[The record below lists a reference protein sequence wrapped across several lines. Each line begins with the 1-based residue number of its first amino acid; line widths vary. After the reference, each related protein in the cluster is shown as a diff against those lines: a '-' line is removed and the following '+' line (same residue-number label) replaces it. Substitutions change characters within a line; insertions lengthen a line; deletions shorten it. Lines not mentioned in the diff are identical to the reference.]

1 MKAGLTTSVA
11 MHVVLIGAGL
21 ISLSSP
27 RPLESS
33 NFESFPVE
41 MVPLAEVSQSV
52 QGERTAP
59 VSETPA
65 PEPTAEEAPV
75 DNAPNIGDNQVD
87 LPNSATVPGNRPV
100 DTASAPP
107 PAEEPPAPEP
117 VQEPEPEP
125 QPEPEPTPPPPAEEA
140 EAEPEPAPVEE
151 ATPEPAEQ
159 PAVAEE
165 QPRELVQL
173 PTSAPRPQVRP
184 QPQQQAQRPEPQRE
198 PERPAPEPQQAQQS
212 SEESEFNEDEIA
224 ALLNRDQAQ
233 GGGAQR
239 STEQASLGGRQTTG
253 AVLSQSEIDSLRSQV
268 SRCWNPPVGAA
279 EAENMVVS
287 IRLKLDPSGALD
299 GNPQIVSGGGSTMAE
314 RAAADAARRAV
325 MRCAPYN
332 APADKYEAWA
342 DVQFNFDP
350 SQMF

>member
-21 ISLSSP
+21 VSLSSP

-41 MVPLAEVSQSV
+41 MVPLAEISQSV

-65 PEPTAEEAPV
+65 PEPTTEEAPV
-75 DNAPNIGDNQVD
+75 DNAQNIGNNQVD

-117 VQEPEPEP
+117 VQEPAPA
-125 QPEPEPTPPPPAEEA
+125 PEPTPPPPPQEA
-140 EAEPEPAPVEE
+140 EAEPEPAPIEQ
-151 ATPEPAEQ
+151 ATPEPAEE
-159 PAVAEE
+159 PAIAEE

-173 PTSAPRPQVRP
+173 PASAPRPQVRP
-184 QPQQQAQRPEPQRE
+184 QPQQQQATRPEPQRE
-198 PERPAPEPQQAQQS
+198 PERPAQQQRQAQQS
-212 SEESEFNEDEIA
+212 SEESQFNEDEIA
-224 ALLNRDQAQ
+224 ALLNRDRAQ

-299 GNPQIVSGGGSTMAE
+299 GNPEIVSGRGSSMAE

-325 MRCAPYN
+325 MRCAPFN

>member
-21 ISLSSP
+21 VSLSSP

-41 MVPLAEVSQSV
+41 MVPLAEISQSV

-65 PEPTAEEAPV
+65 PEPTTEEAPV
-75 DNAPNIGDNQVD
+75 DNAQNIGDNQVD
-87 LPNSATVPGNRPV
+87 LPNSAAVPGNRPV

-117 VQEPEPEP
+117 VQEPAPA
-125 QPEPEPTPPPPAEEA
+125 PEPTPPPPPQEA
-140 EAEPEPAPVEE
+140 EAEPEPAPIEQ
-151 ATPEPAEQ
+151 AMPEPAEE
-159 PAVAEE
+159 PAIAEE

-173 PTSAPRPQVRP
+173 PASAPRPQVRP
-184 QPQQQAQRPEPQRE
+184 QPQQQQATRPEPQRE
-198 PERPAPEPQQAQQS
+198 PERPAQQQRQAQQS
-212 SEESEFNEDEIA
+212 SEESQFNEDEIA
-224 ALLNRDQAQ
+224 ALLNRDRAQ

-299 GNPQIVSGGGSTMAE
+299 GNPEIVSGRGSSMAE

-325 MRCAPYN
+325 MRCAPFN

>member
-1 MKAGLTTSVA
+1 

-21 ISLSSP
+21 VSLSSP

-41 MVPLAEVSQSV
+41 MVPLAELSQSV

-59 VSETPA
+59 VAEAPA
-65 PEPTAEEAPV
+65 PEPTTEEAPV
-75 DNAPNIGDNQVD
+75 DNAQNIGDNQVD

-117 VQEPEPEP
+117 VQEPTPA
-125 QPEPEPTPPPPAEEA
+125 PEPEPAPPPPAEEA
-140 EAEPEPAPVEE
+140 ESEPEPAPVEQ
-151 ATPEPAEQ
+151 ATPEPAEE
-159 PAVAEE
+159 PAIAEE
-165 QPRELVQL
+165 QPQELVQL

-184 QPQQQAQRPEPQRE
+184 QPQQQATRPEPQRE
-198 PERPAPEPQQAQQS
+198 PERPAQEPQQAQQP
-212 SEESEFNEDEIA
+212 SEESAFNEDEIA
-224 ALLNRDQAQ
+224 ALLNRDEAQ

-239 STEQASLGGRQTTG
+239 SSDQAALGGRQTTG

-279 EAENMVVS
+279 EAESMVVS
-287 IRLKLDPSGALD
+287 IRLRLDPSGALD
-299 GNPQIVSGGGSTMAE
+299 GNPEVVSGGGSSMAE

-325 MRCAPYN
+325 MRCAPFN

>member
-21 ISLSSP
+21 VSLSSP

-41 MVPLAEVSQSV
+41 MVPLAEISQSV

-65 PEPTAEEAPV
+65 PEPTTEDAPV
-75 DNAPNIGDNQVD
+75 DNAQNIGNNQVD

-100 DTASAPP
+100 DAASAPP

-117 VQEPEPEP
+117 VQEPAPA
-125 QPEPEPTPPPPAEEA
+125 PEPEPAPPPPPQEA

-151 ATPEPAEQ
+151 ATPEPAEE
-159 PAVAEE
+159 PAIAEE

-184 QPQQQAQRPEPQRE
+184 QPQQQQQATRPEPQRE
-198 PERPAPEPQQAQQS
+198 PERPAQQPQQAQQS
-212 SEESEFNEDEIA
+212 SEESQFNEDEIA

-239 STEQASLGGRQTTG
+239 SSEQASLGGRQTTG

-299 GNPQIVSGGGSTMAE
+299 GNPEIVSGGGSSMAE

-325 MRCAPYN
+325 MRCAPFN